1 MKIIVQKYGGS
12 SLATAEK
19 IKKVAQKIIA
29 LCKRRKGISSVV
41 VVSAMGE
48 TTDKLINLAN
58 AVGKS
63 RDGGESYPVN
73 RILSGGRDGRE
84 LDNLLS
90 TGERVSSSLLALA
103 LNSLGQS
110 AISLSGGEAGIITD
124 KVYTKAKIYSL
135 DTDRIKK
142 ELKKGKIVIVAGFQ
156 GVSEEGEVTTL
167 GRGASD
173 LSAVAL
179 AKALDAE
186 RCEIFSDVKGIYTA
200 DPSAVDGVKKISQ
213 ISYDEVLA
221 MAGCGAGV
229 MQGRAIELAKKSGI
243 PLSIRSTFVKG
254 KGTTIGSLPTK
265 FTGKFVEAP
274 SVTNVALNEKE
285 AKVSIF
291 RVADR
296 PGIASRVFAPIAQ
309 GGINVDMIVQNV
321 SKDGYTDLSFTV
333 FDEDLQKTVK
343 ITRKVAKEIGAGKV
357 SFDQDI
363 ARVSI
368 IGLGMT
374 SHPGVAA
381 KMFSVLAKNKIN
393 IKMITTSEIKICAI
407 VRRKDGNRAL
417 KVVHKEF
424 IN

>member
-19 IKKVAQKIIA
+19 IKKVAQKIAA
-29 LCKRRKGISSVV
+29 LRRRRKGTSLVV
-41 VVSAMGE
+41 VVSAMGG

-58 AVGKS
+58 VVGKS
-63 RDGGESYPVN
+63 QEGEL
-73 RILSGGRDGRE
+73 LSGGRDGRE

-110 AISLSGGEAGIITD
+110 AVSLSGGEAGIITD
-124 KVYTKAKIYSL
+124 KVYTKAKICSL
-135 DTDRIKK
+135 DTNRIKK
-142 ELKKGKIVIVAGFQ
+142 ELKRGKIVIVAGFQ

-200 DPSAVDGVKKISQ
+200 DPSAVDGVRKISQ

-221 MAGCGAGV
+221 MAGCGARV

-254 KGTTIGSLPTK
+254 KGTIIGSLPTK
-265 FTGKFVEAP
+265 FAGKFVEAP

-285 AKVSIF
+285 AKVSVF
-291 RVADR
+291 RVLDR
-296 PGIASRVFAPIAQ
+296 PGIASRIFAPIAR

-333 FDEDLQKTVK
+333 SDEDLERTVK
-343 ITRKVAKEIGAGKV
+343 ITRKIAKEIGAGKV
-357 SFDQDI
+357 SFDRDI

-368 IGLGMT
+368 IGLGMI

-381 KMFSVLAKNKIN
+381 RMFSVLAKNKIN
-393 IKMITTSEIKICAI
+393 IKMITTSEIKICTI
-407 VRRKDGNRAL
+407 IRRKDGKRAL

-424 IN
+424 VE

>member
-19 IKKVAQKIIA
+19 IKKVAQKITA
-29 LCKRRKGISSVV
+29 LCRRRKGTSLVI
-41 VVSAMGE
+41 VVSAMGG

-63 RDGGESYPVN
+63 
-73 RILSGGRDGRE
+73 RDGRE

-186 RCEIFSDVKGIYTA
+186 RCEIFSDVKGVYTS
-200 DPSAVDGVKKISQ
+200 DPSAVDGARKISQ
-213 ISYDEVLA
+213 ISYNKILA

-296 PGIASRVFAPIAQ
+296 P
-309 GGINVDMIVQNV
+309 
-321 SKDGYTDLSFTV
+321 
-333 FDEDLQKTVK
+333 
-343 ITRKVAKEIGAGKV
+343 
-357 SFDQDI
+357 
-363 ARVSI
+363 
-368 IGLGMT
+368 
-374 SHPGVAA
+374 
-381 KMFSVLAKNKIN
+381 
-393 IKMITTSEIKICAI
+393 
-407 VRRKDGNRAL
+407 
-417 KVVHKEF
+417 
-424 IN
+424 

>member
-19 IKKVAQKIIA
+19 IKKVAQKIAA
-29 LCKRRKGISSVV
+29 LRRRRKGTSLVV
-41 VVSAMGE
+41 VVSAMGG

-58 AVGKS
+58 VVGKS
-63 RDGGESYPVN
+63 QEGEL
-73 RILSGGRDGRE
+73 LSGGQDGRE

-110 AISLSGGEAGIITD
+110 AVSLSGGEAGIITD
-124 KVYTKAKIYSL
+124 RVYTKAKICSL
-135 DTDRIKK
+135 DTNRIKK

-200 DPSAVDGVKKISQ
+200 DPSAVDGVRKISQ

-221 MAGCGAGV
+221 MAGCGARV

-254 KGTTIGSLPTK
+254 KGTIIGSLPTK
-265 FTGKFVEAP
+265 FAGKFVEAP

-291 RVADR
+291 RVLDR
-296 PGIASRVFAPIAQ
+296 PGIASRIFAPIAQ
-309 GGINVDMIVQNV
+309 DGINVDMIVQNV
-321 SKDGYTDLSFTV
+321 SKGGYTDLSFTV
-333 FDEDLQKTVK
+333 PDADLERTVK
-343 ITRKVAKEIGAGKV
+343 ITRKVAREIGAGKV
-357 SFDQDI
+357 GFDRDI

-381 KMFSVLAKNKIN
+381 RMFSVLAKNKIN
-393 IKMITTSEIKICAI
+393 IKMITTSEIKICTI
-407 VRRKDGNRAL
+407 IRRKDGKRAL
-417 KVVHKEF
+417 QVVHKEF
-424 IN
+424 VK

>member
-1 MKIIVQKYGGS
+1 M
-12 SLATAEK
+12 ATAEK
-19 IKKVAQKIIA
+19 IKKVAQKIA
-29 LCKRRKGISSVV
+29 AFRRRRKGTSLVV
-41 VVSAMGE
+41 VVSAMGG

-63 RDGGESYPVN
+63 HE
-73 RILSGGRDGRE
+73 GRE

-110 AISLSGGEAGIITD
+110 AVSLSGGEAGIITD
-124 KVYTKAKIYSL
+124 KMYTKAKIYSL
-135 DTDRIKK
+135 DTVRIKK

-156 GVSEEGEVTTL
+156 GVSNEGEVTTL

-200 DPSAVDGVKKISQ
+200 DPSAVDGARKISQ

-221 MAGCGAGV
+221 MAGCGARV

-243 PLSIRSTFVKG
+243 PLSIRSTFVKE
-254 KGTTIGSLPTK
+254 KGTIIASLPTK
-265 FTGKFVEAP
+265 FAGKFVEAP

-291 RVADR
+291 RVLDR
-296 PGIASRVFAPIAQ
+296 PGIASRIFAPIAK

-333 FDEDLQKTVK
+333 SDEELERTVK
-343 ITRKVAKEIGAGKV
+343 ITKKVSKEIGAGKV
-357 SFDQDI
+357 SFDDDI

-381 KMFSVLAKNKIN
+381 RMFSVLAKNKIN
-393 IKMITTSEIKICAI
+393 IKMITTSEIKICTI
-407 VRRKDGNRAL
+407 IRRKDGKRAL

-424 IN
+424 VG

>member
-12 SLATAEK
+12 SLTTAEK
-19 IKKVAQKIIA
+19 IKKVAQKIAA
-29 LCKRRKGISSVV
+29 LRRRRKGISLVV
-41 VVSAMGE
+41 VVSAMGG

-63 RDGGESYPVN
+63 
-73 RILSGGRDGRE
+73 RDGRE

-110 AISLSGGEAGIITD
+110 AVSLSGGEAGIITD

-135 DTDRIKK
+135 DPDRIKK

-186 RCEIFSDVKGIYTA
+186 RCEIFSDVKGIYTT
-200 DPSAVDGVKKISQ
+200 DPSAVDGARKISQ

-221 MAGCGAGV
+221 MAGCGARV

-243 PLSIRSTFVKG
+243 PLFLGSSFEDG
-254 KGTTIGSLPTK
+254 EGTVIAKEPI
-265 FTGKFVEAP
+265 VEAP
-274 SVTNVALNEKE
+274 LVSNVALNKREVKISVFHVLD
-285 AKVSIF
+285 K
-291 RVADR
+291 
-296 PGIASRVFAPIAQ
+296 PGIAAKIFAAIAKD
-309 GGINVDMIVQNV
+309 GINVDMIVQNV

-333 FDEDLQKTVK
+333 SEEDLERTVK
-343 ITRKVAKEIGAGKV
+343 ITRKIAKEIGAGKV
-357 SFDQDI
+357 TFDRDI

-381 KMFSVLAKNKIN
+381 RMFSVLAKNKIN
-393 IKMITTSEIKICAI
+393 IKMITTSEIKICTI
-407 VRRKDGNRAL
+407 IRRKDGKRAL

-424 IN
+424 VE

>member
-19 IKKVAQKIIA
+19 IKKVAQKIAA
-29 LCKRRKGISSVV
+29 LRRRRKGTSLVV
-41 VVSAMGE
+41 VVSAMGG

-58 AVGKS
+58 VVGKS
-63 RDGGESYPVN
+63 QEGEL
-73 RILSGGRDGRE
+73 LSGGQDGRE

-90 TGERVSSSLLALA
+90 TGERISSSLLALA

-110 AISLSGGEAGIITD
+110 AVSLSGGEAGIITD
-124 KVYTKAKIYSL
+124 RVYTKAKICSL
-135 DTDRIKK
+135 DTNRIKK

-200 DPSAVDGVKKISQ
+200 DPSAVDGVRKISQ

-221 MAGCGAGV
+221 MAGCGARV

-254 KGTTIGSLPTK
+254 KGTIIGSLPTK
-265 FTGKFVEAP
+265 FAGKFVEAP

-291 RVADR
+291 RVLDR
-296 PGIASRVFAPIAQ
+296 PGIASRIFAPIAQ
-309 GGINVDMIVQNV
+309 DGINVDMIVQNV
-321 SKDGYTDLSFTV
+321 SKGGYTDLSFTV
-333 FDEDLQKTVK
+333 PDADLERTVK
-343 ITRKVAKEIGAGKV
+343 ITRKVAREIGAGKV
-357 SFDQDI
+357 GFDRDI

-381 KMFSVLAKNKIN
+381 RMFSVLAKNKIN
-393 IKMITTSEIKICAI
+393 IKMITTSEIKICTI
-407 VRRKDGNRAL
+407 IRRKDGKRAL
-417 KVVHKEF
+417 QVVHKEF
-424 IN
+424 VK